1 MKNKMESLKNKGGF
15 LGWLFNI
22 PYLAYSVIFFLIP
35 LVWAFWLSMTDWNLM
50 SKNKN
55 FVGLDNFKL
64 LFTDPRI
71 KAAFINSFKYL
82 IPIVIF
88 TVAIAIVIAL
98 LVHKLPDKVKGIT
111 SVLFF
116 IPYLT
121 SGVAISVVVRYFFSY
136 NSALNV
142 FLREKGINIDWFRD
156 PKWAFIIVVGIV
168 VWKMSGYYAL
178 FILSALE
185 SISDDVHDAC
195 KIDGATGIRKFISVT
210 LPMIIPT
217 LTTVV
222 VLAAGL
228 AFGIFTEPY
237 LLTGGGPNLATTT
250 WQLEIYNTSFT
261 NFQSGYGAAIAI
273 ANAVHIF
280 VSIKIITLIM
290 EKINKKYGM

>member
-1 MKNKMESLKNKGGF
+1 MKEKIESLKNKGGL
-15 LGWLFNI
+15 LGWLFNL
-22 PYLAYSVIFFLIP
+22 PYLAYSVVFFLIP
-35 LVWAFWLSMTDWNLM
+35 LIWAFWLSTTDWNLM

-55 FVGLDNFKL
+55 FIGFDNFKA
-64 LFTDPRI
+64 LFSDVRV

-82 IPIVIF
+82 IPIVILTF
-88 TVAIAIVIAL
+88 VAAMIIAL
-98 LVHKLPDKVKGIT
+98 LVHKLPEKVKGIT
-111 SVLFF
+111 AVLFF

-156 PKWAFIIVVGIV
+156 PKWSFIIIIGIV

-195 KIDGATGIRKFISVT
+195 KIDGAYGIRKFISVT
-210 LPMIIPT
+210 LPMVIPT

-222 VLAAGL
+222 VLASGL

-237 LLTGGGPNLATTT
+237 LLTGGGPNLATTS

-273 ANAVHIF
+273 ASAVHVF
-280 VSIKIITLIM
+280 VTIKIITFIM
-290 EKINKKYGM
+290 DKFNKKYGM